1 MGSRL
6 LPLSLA
12 LGATV
17 ADTAGVHRVAG
28 LVLLVSIPCAL
39 AAVCEAVAT
48 RGWLRSAL
56 DSAALVLLV
65 VASTVRHA
73 APIGGH
79 VAPAALSAVIAAAVL
94 YVLPVLFWVLQP
106 ATFRPAQSSA
116 T

>member
-12 LGATV
+12 LGAIV
-17 ADTAGVHRVAG
+17 ADTAGLHGVAT

-39 AAVCEAVAT
+39 ATVCEAVAT

-56 DSAALVLLV
+56 SFASLVLLV

-73 APIGGH
+73 APVGGH
-79 VAPAALSAVIAAAVL
+79 IPPAALSAVIAAAIL
-94 YVLPVLFWVLQP
+94 YLLPVLFWLLQP
-106 ATFRPAQSSA
+106 VSLRPAQTTA